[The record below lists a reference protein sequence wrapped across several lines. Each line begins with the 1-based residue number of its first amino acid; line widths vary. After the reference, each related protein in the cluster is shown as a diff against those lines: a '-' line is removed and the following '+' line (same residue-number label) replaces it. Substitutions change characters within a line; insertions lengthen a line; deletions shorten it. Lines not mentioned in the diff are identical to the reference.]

1 MWTFII
7 FIIYILIGIF
17 VNYKYN
23 KSHIM
28 NLREDFPILS
38 KIIITGLVLLWPA
51 LICTEIE
58 TYFINKNARE
68 KHS

>member
-1 MWTFII
+1 MWTFIT

-28 NLREDFPILS
+28 NLREGFPILS

-51 LICTEIE
+51 IVCAEIE